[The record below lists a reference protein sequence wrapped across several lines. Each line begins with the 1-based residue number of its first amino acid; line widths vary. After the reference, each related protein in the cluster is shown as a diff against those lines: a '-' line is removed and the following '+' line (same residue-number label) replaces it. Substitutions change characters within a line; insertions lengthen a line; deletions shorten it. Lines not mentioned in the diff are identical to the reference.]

1 MRQIRYD
8 SRCLHRP
15 KLTFPSQ
22 ELDVLIAHTRT
33 WGLFDEFS
41 ARIALHHAHL
51 AHSLGKNTETSAY
64 YAVASGL
71 SEPNSFVD
79 IAATLGRAQLFIG
92 LSAQSPSSPAD
103 GGGASTTRLP
113 LPANVNNEELSAVA
127 SRAVRLAKGMGGT
140 LEAAGKV
147 IQAATCTEILRAKW
161 DFPIAPFL
169 SWAYLLPQTASQGW
183 LEQSQQVTGQS
194 P

>member
-1 MRQIRYD
+1 LCELVAVSAIRSEFD
-8 SRCLHRP
+8 AADKVGLSFRLHHHKP
-15 KLTFPSQ
+15 SFLSQ

-64 YAVASGL
+64 YTVASHL
-71 SEPNSFVD
+71 SEPSSFVD

-92 LSAQSPSSPAD
+92 LSAHSPSSPVH
-103 GGGASTTRLP
+103 GSGESVTRLP
-113 LPANVNNEELSAVA
+113 SPANMNEEEISAFA
-127 SRAVRLAKGMGGT
+127 SRAVRLTKGMGGT

-147 IQAATCTEILRAKW
+147 IQAATCAEILRAK
-161 DFPIAPFL
+161 
-169 SWAYLLPQTASQGW
+169 
-183 LEQSQQVTGQS
+183 
-194 P
+194 